1 MDQTSFVILILNWLV
16 ESKQPDQLLAIREEQ
31 SDCQTT
37 VGRAKEHLR
46 LVRSHSEER
55 IAFDATNVD
64 TEQLY
69 GPLRRSIEQRAEA
82 GCSTA
87 QSAFA
92 PRFRRCQ
99 VE

>member
-1 MDQTSFVILILNWLV
+1 MDMDQTSFVILILDWLV
-16 ESKQPDQLLAIREEQ
+16 ESEQPGQLLAIREEQ
-31 SDCQTT
+31 SDCKT
-37 VGRAKEHLR
+37 VCLAKAHLH
-46 LVRSHSEER
+46 LVRSSSEER

-87 QSAFA
+87 QSARA
-92 PRFRRCQ
+92 PLSTLQ